1 MNKIDKTNKSW
12 IGKRSRELE
21 SEEFVNS
28 KVSKK
33 KCNSEEDKKRNIIIN
48 FVAKIDEKYKDVE
61 FKIEEKLTGDNLNFS
76 FRRKMANKIMN
87 SIKEGDDELK
97 SIEEALTYDN
107 TNKYIIYRLLKYYF
121 NHKNED
127 EFDKVIK
134 KYKYCLTKRFT
145 IIECDKEIEINLNDF
160 FKVKECIEELEEMP
174 NHKVVE
180 KDSIDLRNILVKVF
194 SFYYHIAI
202 YIGKSNLEKII
213 SEKEFR
219 DILTYKYRKDNKNNS
234 VLIDFDIDKKIEI
247 LNKKIKKEDMDTLI
261 NNMKGFL
268 FKYIY
273 IKEFEFFQM
282 NQPVSYKNNL
292 TLYFN
297 YIIYLL
303 YETAIQVN
311 ETENTITFRKIK
323 LSTYFSLLDFHDLL
337 FDDLIDKGIPI
348 DDTIDKLLQFLLF
361 SLSSNNTDLF
371 IDDTYIH
378 LNNRD
383 KFLDQISANKFV
395 EKLNKTFILLNAK
408 IDGDK
413 IIFNEFE
420 NFPLRKIELNYKY
433 YNVDDIGKIKNFN
446 WMWENIMFE
455 NFQSTNFFLPNDIKY
470 LKYLIGV
477 ILSSNLYKEIFN
489 NFSNVSEIADSYFEQ
504 KNNIDE
510 YINNI
515 IFLPYKVS
523 EIHKFAITDRLILS
537 VLISGYPEKT
547 IKSLEE
553 YRIYRI
559 IELSLRV
566 LILTDH
572 EPTHYLKSCYSIIT
586 EGKISRFTSKTDLD
600 IESGYYL
607 EEILFGWVKDN
618 KNPIDLSKFNLD
630 KNINKKNN
638 DLLNKKINLITALQ
652 LLNPEIYSKD
662 LNHFRKSIYEISNDD
677 LKNFSFSS
685 KNINE
690 KYKTYLQSVIDE
702 DIIRDS
708 WDQNYSVNAS
718 KESTG
723 GYYIEYFTDNHNIKY

>member
-61 FKIEEKLTGDNLNFS
+61 FKIEERLTGDNLNFS

-180 KDSIDLRNILVKVF
+180 KDSIDLRNILVEVF
-194 SFYYHIAI
+194 SFYYHITN
-202 YIGKSNLEKII
+202 YIEKSNLEKLL
-213 SEKEFR
+213 SEKEFK

-247 LNKKIKKEDMDTLI
+247 LNKKIEVDMDTLI

-311 ETENTITFRKIK
+311 ETENTITFRKKK
-323 LSTYFSLLDFHDLL
+323 LLTYSSLLDFHDLL

-371 IDDTYIH
+371 IDNTYIH

-446 WMWENIMFE
+446 WMWENIMFD
-455 NFQSTNFFLPNDIKY
+455 NFQSNNFFLPNDIEY

-504 KNNIDE
+504 KTNIDE

-547 IKSLEE
+547 IKSLNE

-566 LILTDH
+566 LILADH

-662 LNHFRKSIYEISNDD
+662 LNYFRKSIYEISNDD

-702 DIIRDS
+702 YIIRDS

>member
-1 MNKIDKTNKSW
+1 MSKIDKINKSW
-12 IGKRSRELE
+12 IGKRSREFE
-21 SEEFVNS
+21 SEEFGNS

-61 FKIEEKLTGDNLNFS
+61 FKIEERLTGDNLNFS

-97 SIEEALTYDN
+97 CIEEALTYDN
-107 TNKYIIYRLLKYYF
+107 TNKYIIYRLLKYYYK
-121 NHKNED
+121 HKNED

-180 KDSIDLRNILVKVF
+180 KDSIDLRNILVEVF
-194 SFYYHIAI
+194 SFYYHIAN
-202 YIGKSNLEKII
+202 YIKESNLEKLL
-213 SEKEFR
+213 SKKEFK

-234 VLIDFDIDKKIEI
+234 VLIDFDRDKKIEI
-247 LNKKIKKEDMDTLI
+247 LKRKIEKVDMDALI
-261 NNMKGFL
+261 NNMEGFL

-395 EKLNKTFILLNAK
+395 EKLNKKFKGLNAK

-446 WMWENIMFE
+446 WMWENIMFD
-455 NFQSTNFFLPNDIKY
+455 NFQSNNFFLPNDIEY

-489 NFSNVSEIADSYFEQ
+489 NFSNVSDIADSYFEQ

-566 LILTDH
+566 LILADH

-630 KNINKKNN
+630 QNINKKNK

-702 DIIRDS
+702 YIIRDS

-723 GYYIEYFTDNHNIKY
+723 GYYIEYITDNHNIKY

>member
-1 MNKIDKTNKSW
+1 MSKIGKKNKSW
-12 IGKRSRELE
+12 IGKRSREFE
-21 SEEFVNS
+21 FEEFDNI

-61 FKIEEKLTGDNLNFS
+61 FKIEERLTGDNLNFS

-97 SIEEALTYDN
+97 CIEEALTYDN

-145 IIECDKEIEINLNDF
+145 IIECDKKIEINLNDF

-180 KDSIDLRNILVKVF
+180 KDSIDLRNILVEVF
-194 SFYYHIAI
+194 SFYYHITN
-202 YIGKSNLEKII
+202 YIEKSNLEKLL
-213 SEKEFR
+213 SEKEFK

-297 YIIYLL
+297 YILYLL

-311 ETENTITFRKIK
+311 ETENTITFIKKK

-337 FDDLIDKGIPI
+337 FDDLIDKGTPI
-348 DDTIDKLLQFLLF
+348 NGTIDKLLQFLLF
-361 SLSSNNTDLF
+361 SLSSNNTNLF
-371 IDDTYIH
+371 IDNTYIH

-395 EKLNKTFILLNAK
+395 EKLNKKFKGLNAK

-420 NFPLRKIELNYKY
+420 SFPSRKIELNYKY

-455 NFQSTNFFLPNDIKY
+455 NFQSTNFFLSNDIEY

-489 NFSNVSEIADSYFEQ
+489 NFSNISDIADSYFEQ

-547 IKSLEE
+547 ITSLKQ

-566 LILTDH
+566 LILADH

-662 LNHFRKSIYEISNDD
+662 LNYFRKSIYEISNDD

-690 KYKTYLQSVIDE
+690 KYKTYLQSIIDE
-702 DIIRDS
+702 YIIRDS

>member
-12 IGKRSRELE
+12 IGKRSREFE
-21 SEEFVNS
+21 FEEFDNS

-48 FVAKIDEKYKDVE
+48 FVAKIDEKYEDVE

-97 SIEEALTYDN
+97 CIEEALTYDN
-107 TNKYIIYRLLKYYF
+107 TNKYIIYRLLKYYYK
-121 NHKNED
+121 HKNED

-145 IIECDKEIEINLNDF
+145 INEGDKEIEINLNDF

-180 KDSIDLRNILVKVF
+180 KDSIDLRNILVEVF
-194 SFYYHIAI
+194 SFYYHITN
-202 YIGKSNLEKII
+202 YIEKSNLEKLL
-213 SEKEFR
+213 SEKEFK

-234 VLIDFDIDKKIEI
+234 VFIDFDRDKKIEI
-247 LNKKIKKEDMDTLI
+247 LNKKIKKEDMDALI
-261 NNMKGFL
+261 NNMEGFL
-268 FKYIY
+268 FKYVY

-361 SLSSNNTDLF
+361 SLSSNNTNLF

-395 EKLNKTFILLNAK
+395 EKLNKTFKGLKAK

-413 IIFNEFE
+413 IIFNELE

-455 NFQSTNFFLPNDIKY
+455 NFQSTNFFLPNDIEY

-489 NFSNVSEIADSYFEQ
+489 NFSNVSDIADSYFEQ

-547 IKSLEE
+547 IKSLKE

-566 LILTDH
+566 LILADH

-607 EEILFGWVKDN
+607 EEILLGWVKDD

-630 KNINKKNN
+630 QNINKKNK

-702 DIIRDS
+702 YIIRDS

-723 GYYIEYFTDNHNIKY
+723 GYYIEYISDNHNIKY

>member
-1 MNKIDKTNKSW
+1 MSKTDKTNKSL
-12 IGKRSRELE
+12 IGKRSREFE
-21 SEEFVNS
+21 FEEFDNS

-97 SIEEALTYDN
+97 CIEEALTYDN
-107 TNKYIIYRLLKYYF
+107 TNKYIIYRLLKYYYK
-121 NHKNED
+121 HKNED

-145 IIECDKEIEINLNDF
+145 INEGDKEIEINLNDF

-180 KDSIDLRNILVKVF
+180 KDSIDLRNILVEVF
-194 SFYYHIAI
+194 SFYYHITN
-202 YIGKSNLEKII
+202 YIEKSNLEKLL
-213 SEKEFR
+213 SEKEFK

-247 LNKKIKKEDMDTLI
+247 LNKKIEVDMDTLI

-395 EKLNKTFILLNAK
+395 EKLNKKFKGLNAK

-455 NFQSTNFFLPNDIKY
+455 NFQSTNFFLSNDIEY

-489 NFSNVSEIADSYFEQ
+489 NFSNVSDIADSYFEQ
-504 KNNIDE
+504 KINIDE

-547 IKSLEE
+547 IKSLKE

-566 LILTDH
+566 LILADH

-607 EEILFGWVKDN
+607 EEILLGWVKDD

-630 KNINKKNN
+630 QNINKKNK

-702 DIIRDS
+702 NIIRDS

-723 GYYIEYFTDNHNIKY
+723 GYYIEYISDNHNIKY

>member
-61 FKIEEKLTGDNLNFS
+61 FKIEERLTGDNLNFS

-145 IIECDKEIEINLNDF
+145 INEGDKEIEINLNDF

-180 KDSIDLRNILVKVF
+180 KDSIDLRNILVEVF
-194 SFYYHIAI
+194 SFYYHITN
-202 YIGKSNLEKII
+202 YIEKSNLEKLL
-213 SEKEFR
+213 SEKEFK

-247 LNKKIKKEDMDTLI
+247 LNKKIEVDMDTLI

-297 YIIYLL
+297 YILYLL

-361 SLSSNNTDLF
+361 SLSSNNTNLF
-371 IDDTYIH
+371 IDNTYIH

-395 EKLNKTFILLNAK
+395 EKLNKKFKGLNAK

-420 NFPLRKIELNYKY
+420 SFPSRKIELNYKY

-455 NFQSTNFFLPNDIKY
+455 NFQSTNFFLSNDIEY

-489 NFSNVSEIADSYFEQ
+489 NFSNISDIADSYFEQ

-547 IKSLEE
+547 ITSLKQ

-690 KYKTYLQSVIDE
+690 KYKTYLQSIIDE
-702 DIIRDS
+702 YIIRDS

>member
-1 MNKIDKTNKSW
+1 MSKIDKTNKSW
-12 IGKRSRELE
+12 IGKRSREFE
-21 SEEFVNS
+21 FEEFDNS

-33 KCNSEEDKKRNIIIN
+33 KCESEEDKKRNIIIN

-76 FRRKMANKIMN
+76 FRRKTANKIMN
-87 SIKEGDDELK
+87 SIREGDDELK

-107 TNKYIIYRLLKYYF
+107 TNKYIIYRLLKYYYK
-121 NHKNED
+121 HKNED

-134 KYKYCLTKRFT
+134 KYKYCLTKKF
-145 IIECDKEIEINLNDF
+145 IINEGDKEIEINLNDF

-180 KDSIDLRNILVKVF
+180 KDSIDLRNILVEVF
-194 SFYYHIAI
+194 SFYYHITN
-202 YIGKSNLEKII
+202 YIEKSNLEKLL
-213 SEKEFR
+213 SKKEFK
-219 DILTYKYRKDNKNNS
+219 DILTYRYRKDNKNNS
-234 VLIDFDIDKKIEI
+234 VLIDFDRDKKIEI

-261 NNMKGFL
+261 NNMEGFL
-268 FKYIY
+268 FKYVY

-297 YIIYLL
+297 YILYLL

-311 ETENTITFRKIK
+311 ETENTITFRKKK
-323 LSTYFSLLDFHDLL
+323 LLTYSSLLDFHDLL

-361 SLSSNNTDLF
+361 SLSSNNTNLF
-371 IDDTYIH
+371 INDTYIH

-395 EKLNKTFILLNAK
+395 EKLNKTFKGLKAK

-413 IIFNEFE
+413 IIFNELE

-455 NFQSTNFFLPNDIKY
+455 NFQSTNFFLPNDIEY

-489 NFSNVSEIADSYFEQ
+489 NFSNVSDIADSYFEQ

-547 IKSLEE
+547 IKSLNE

-566 LILTDH
+566 LILADH

>member
-1 MNKIDKTNKSW
+1 MSKIDKINKSW
-12 IGKRSRELE
+12 IRKRSREFE
-21 SEEFVNS
+21 FEEFDNI

-61 FKIEEKLTGDNLNFS
+61 FKIEERLTGDNLNFS
-76 FRRKMANKIMN
+76 LRREMANKIMN

-145 IIECDKEIEINLNDF
+145 INEGDKEIEINLNDF

-180 KDSIDLRNILVKVF
+180 KDSIDLRNILVEVF

-202 YIGKSNLEKII
+202 YIGKSNLEKLL
-213 SEKEFR
+213 SKKEFK

-371 IDDTYIH
+371 IDNTYIH
-378 LNNRD
+378 LNNKD

-395 EKLNKTFILLNAK
+395 EKLNKKFKGLNAK

-420 NFPLRKIELNYKY
+420 SFPSRKIELNYKY
-433 YNVDDIGKIKNFN
+433 YTVNDIIKINNFN

-455 NFQSTNFFLPNDIKY
+455 NFQSTNFFLSNDIEY

-504 KNNIDE
+504 KTNIDE

-566 LILTDH
+566 LILADH

-607 EEILFGWVKDN
+607 EEILLGWVKDD

-630 KNINKKNN
+630 QNINKKNK

-702 DIIRDS
+702 YIIRDS